1 PFPTLIH
8 AADGNAEVRG
18 VRSRQTGAPR
28 RPQWAAM
35 ETDWRELRD
44 RLIEEAR
51 GRGWAAA
58 GVASVRPMR
67 QARERG
73 LRALAEGWMEGMPW
87 FTAERVEASTDL
99 GGRYPWARSS
109 LALAWPYA
117 PAAEPG
123 QPVVVPSGEPGHP
136 RGRMSAYA
144 CLAPEDGDGGSD
156 YHDVLAKRC
165 DELVAWLRDMVPEL
179 QA

>member
-1 PFPTLIH
+1 
-8 AADGNAEVRG
+8 
-18 VRSRQTGAPR
+18 
-28 RPQWAAM
+28 M
-35 ETDWRELRD
+35 ETDWSELRD

-51 GRGWAAA
+51 RRGWAAA

-73 LRALAEGWMEGMPW
+73 LRALAEGRMEGMPW

-117 PAAEPG
+117 PAAA
-123 QPVVVPSGEPGHP
+123 P
-136 RGRMSAYA
+136 RGP
-144 CLAPEDGDGGSD
+144 LTPPAPQP
-156 YHDVLAKRC
+156 R
-165 DELVAWLRDMVPEL
+165 RPPRR
-179 QA
+179 